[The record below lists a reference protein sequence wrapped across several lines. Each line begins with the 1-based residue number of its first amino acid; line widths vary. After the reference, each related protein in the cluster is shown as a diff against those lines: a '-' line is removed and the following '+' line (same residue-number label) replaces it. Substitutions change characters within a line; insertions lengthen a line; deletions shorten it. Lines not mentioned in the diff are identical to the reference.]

1 MTVKTT
7 FPSYA
12 RAHRRPIGVVTLGFI
27 QNSLA
32 VLLLAACRTP
42 KSGRLLAIIALL
54 ATLPLIH
61 GCAPLIA
68 GGAAATGI
76 LVAQD
81 RRTVGTLTEDEGIEL
96 KAAGRI
102 GDRFKDGVHVNVTSY
117 SRMVLLTGEVPDA
130 AARTEAER
138 ITWAVENVRGV
149 HNELAVAGMSSY
161 TIRSNDAVITTK
173 VKARFLDSQKFN
185 PLHVKVVTENS
196 IVYLMGTVKKQEGN
210 DATEIARTTSGVQ
223 KVVRVFEFLD

>member
-1 MTVKTT
+1 MM
-7 FPSYA
+7 
-12 RAHRRPIGVVTLGFI
+12 R
-27 QNSLA
+27 
-32 VLLLAACRTP
+32 
-42 KSGRLLAIIALL
+42 LAIIALL

-61 GCAPLIA
+61 GCAPLVA
-68 GGAAATGI
+68 GGAAVTGV

-102 GDRFKDGVHVNVTSY
+102 GERFKDGVHVNVTSFN
-117 SRMVLLTGEVPDA
+117 RMVLLTGEVPDA

-149 HNELAVAGMSSY
+149 HNEMAVAGMSSY
-161 TIRSNDAVITTK
+161 TVRSNDSVITSK
-173 VKARFLDSQKFN
+173 VKGRFLDSQKFN

-196 IVYLMGTVKKQEGN
+196 IVYLMGLVKKQEAN

-223 KVVRVFEFLD
+223 KVVRVFEYLD

>member
-1 MTVKTT
+1 MTVKTS

-12 RAHRRPIGVVTLGFI
+12 RAHRRPIGVVTPGFI
-27 QNSLA
+27 QDSRA
-32 VLLLAACRTP
+32 VLPLAACRTP

-68 GGAAATGI
+68 GGAAVTGV

-102 GDRFKDGVHVNVTSY
+102 GERFKDGVHVNVTSY
-117 SRMVLLTGEVPDA
+117 NRMVLLTGEVPDA
-130 AARTEAER
+130 AARTEVER
-138 ITWAVENVRGV
+138 IAWAVENVRGV
-149 HNELAVAGMSSY
+149 HNELAVAGVSSY
-161 TIRSNDAVITTK
+161 TVRSNDAVITTK
-173 VKARFLDSQKFN
+173 VKTRFLDSQKFN

-196 IVYLMGTVKKQEGN
+196 IVYLMGMVRKQEAS